1 MPEPNKVLI
10 FDLYQMSRR
19 PLIEEEFAMFD
30 LERVEVLASS
40 YEDIGDYETAE
51 ILLTNLLEIKTRSK
65 SDNAVEVVAILC
77 RLAAN
82 LEAQDKRSDA
92 LKYARRA
99 FKLASGCLD
108 PQSSQ
113 LADSRELVRNLSGN
127 FVAA

>member
-1 MPEPNKVLI
+1 M
-10 FDLYQMSRR
+10 D
-19 PLIEEEFAMFD
+19 
-30 LERVEVLASS
+30 RVGVLAKS

-51 ILLTNLLEIKTRSK
+51 ILLTNLLEIKSRNK
-65 SDNAVEVVAILC
+65 SDNVLEIVGILC

-82 LEAQDKRSDA
+82 LEAQSKRTDA

-108 PQSSQ
+108 PQNSYLS
-113 LADSRELVRNLSGN
+113 DSLELVRHLSGD